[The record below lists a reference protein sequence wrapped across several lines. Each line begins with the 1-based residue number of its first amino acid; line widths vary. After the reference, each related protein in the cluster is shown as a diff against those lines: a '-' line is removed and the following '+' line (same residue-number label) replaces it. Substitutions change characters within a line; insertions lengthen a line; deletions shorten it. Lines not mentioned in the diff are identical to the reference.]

1 MGIQA
6 GGWRAMA
13 GGLVAKPC
21 DSCKNSAAA
30 LFCRVDSAFLCLT
43 CDTKIHAAN
52 KLATRHE
59 RVWMCE
65 VCEQA
70 PASVTCKADAAAL
83 CVTCDADIH
92 SANPLARR
100 HDRVPVEPFFD
111 SAESII
117 VKSAAA
123 SSVDSLNFLLP
134 NGAVPS
140 YPKDDENDAAST
152 WLIPNLNF
160 NSKLQ
165 MDIAPDI
172 IKSSELFLP
181 EMDSLLEFDYPNP
194 IHHDISGSG
203 TDSVVPVQ
211 SDPLPPPSLNIN
223 RVSAEQNCFDLDF
236 CRSKLSSSFS
246 YPTQSLSQS
255 VSSSS
260 MEVGVVPDGNSM
272 SDISYPFGRNASHT
286 VSDPSAQVSAT
297 TANQVATQLS
307 GLDREAR
314 VLRYREKRKNRKFQ
328 KTIRYASRKA
338 YAETRP
344 RIKGRFAK
352 RTETEIEAV
361 DNIYGSAQGAFIPE
375 TYGVVPTF

>member
-1 MGIQA
+1 
-6 GGWRAMA
+6 
-13 GGLVAKPC
+13 
-21 DSCKNSAAA
+21 
-30 LFCRVDSAFLCLT
+30 
-43 CDTKIHAAN
+43 
-52 KLATRHE
+52 
-59 RVWMCE
+59 
-65 VCEQA
+65 
-70 PASVTCKADAAAL
+70 
-83 CVTCDADIH
+83 
-92 SANPLARR
+92 
-100 HDRVPVEPFFD
+100 
-111 SAESII
+111 
-117 VKSAAA
+117 
-123 SSVDSLNFLLP
+123 
-134 NGAVPS
+134 
-140 YPKDDENDAAST
+140 
-152 WLIPNLNF
+152 
-160 NSKLQ
+160 

-172 IKSSELFLP
+172 IKSSELFFP
-181 EMDSLLEFDYPNP
+181 EMDSLLEFNYPNP

-203 TDSVVPVQ
+203 SDSVVPVQ
-211 SDPLPPPSLNIN
+211 PDPLPPPSLNIN

-272 SDISYPFGRNASHT
+272 SDISYPFGRNASHN

-361 DNIYGSAQGAFIPE
+361 DNIYDSAQGAFIPE